1 MTAAGNVVAS
11 RNDRGQWVPIL
22 EPASKDVSARML
34 GTEVTATSEGVRPA
48 MDMTATVGLAGILCG
63 VLSVCCDRQ
72 TAARIAVKML
82 GAHVALGR
90 EQVQDAFGEI
100 RNMVA
105 GNLKHKIGGAASD
118 CMLSVPTVISGTDYS
133 VRSGADSEA
142 YEITRRS
149 SAES

>member
-1 MTAAGNVVAS
+1 M
-11 RNDRGQWVPIL
+11 
-22 EPASKDVSARML
+22 SA
-34 GTEVTATSEGVRPA
+34 
-48 MDMTATVGLAGILCG
+48 
-63 VLSVCCDRQ
+63 CCDRE

-100 RNMVA
+100 GNMVA

-118 CMLSVPTVISGTDYS
+118 CMLSVPALISGTDYS
-133 VRSGADSEA
+133 VRSGADSDA
-142 YEITRRS
+142 YGITLRS